1 MTSPRM
7 MVVKQN
13 LLSNLNPYR
22 SWWKNKNVVHG
33 GSSAKEIFT
42 LFRSNKKCL
51 FISLYHL
58 YLSFIFSDLQTLRW
72 ISKINITQWQSTY
85 GYLGSYL
92 GWDPSAYQYGMLT
105 YENVSVDSKESSAGI
120 FPLTQNLNTK
130 SNNLYLL
137 FFSKFWIF
145 FTLPHGKELWNFFF
159 EISGNFGEK

>member
-1 MTSPRM
+1 M
-7 MVVKQN
+7 
-13 LLSNLNPYR
+13 LI
-22 SWWKNKNVVHG
+22 H
-33 GSSAKEIFT
+33 F
-42 LFRSNKKCL
+42 
-51 FISLYHL
+51 FISFVPIVYIIL
-58 YLSFIFSDLQTLRW
+58 SDLQTLRW

-145 FTLPHGKELWNFFF
+145 FHIATGFYCWKF
-159 EISGNFGEK
+159 EISKKFLPCLYK

>member
-1 MTSPRM
+1 M
-7 MVVKQN
+7 
-13 LLSNLNPYR
+13 LI
-22 SWWKNKNVVHG
+22 H
-33 GSSAKEIFT
+33 F
-42 LFRSNKKCL
+42 
-51 FISLYHL
+51 FISFVPIIYI
-58 YLSFIFSDLQTLRW
+58 IFSDLQTLRW
-72 ISKINITQWQSTY
+72 ISKIYITQWQSTY

-145 FTLPHGKELWNFFF
+145 FHTSNFFF
-159 EISGNFGEK
+159 EISENFCSQARNILQSLRHFFTLKILSHRNNQITWVN

>member
-1 MTSPRM
+1 M
-7 MVVKQN
+7 
-13 LLSNLNPYR
+13 LI
-22 SWWKNKNVVHG
+22 H
-33 GSSAKEIFT
+33 F
-42 LFRSNKKCL
+42 
-51 FISLYHL
+51 FISFVPIIYI
-58 YLSFIFSDLQTLRW
+58 IFSDLQTLRW
-72 ISKINITQWQSTY
+72 ISKIYITQWQSTY

-145 FTLPHGKELWNFFF
+145 FTLPHGKELWKFFF
-159 EISGNFGEK
+159 RNFWKFMLFSEKHSPESQQSNGKNCFWKFEVFTLENLKFRKIFYHLLTS

>member
-1 MTSPRM
+1 M
-7 MVVKQN
+7 
-13 LLSNLNPYR
+13 LI
-22 SWWKNKNVVHG
+22 H
-33 GSSAKEIFT
+33 F
-42 LFRSNKKCL
+42 
-51 FISLYHL
+51 FISFIPIIYI
-58 YLSFIFSDLQTLRW
+58 IFSDLQTLRW

-145 FTLPHGKELWNFFF
+145 FTLPLVMDCKISENFGSSARNIVQSLKNWMIKMVLEKNWRFYCWKF
-159 EISGNFGEK
+159 EISKKVLPSLYK

>member
-1 MTSPRM
+1 M
-7 MVVKQN
+7 
-13 LLSNLNPYR
+13 LI
-22 SWWKNKNVVHG
+22 H
-33 GSSAKEIFT
+33 F
-42 LFRSNKKCL
+42 
-51 FISLYHL
+51 FISFVPIIYI
-58 YLSFIFSDLQTLRW
+58 IFSDLQTLRW
-72 ISKINITQWQSTY
+72 ISKIYITQWQSTY

-120 FPLTQNLNTK
+120 FSLTQNLNTK

-159 EISGNFGEK
+159 EISGNFCFSARNILQSLSNPKFEVFTLENLKFRKIFYHPFTS